1 MAQLKV
7 TMVRGMAQSPQRQR
21 ATLRG
26 LGLKKR
32 HQTVT
37 VEDTPSIRGM
47 IEKVSH
53 LVEVEEVKE

>member
-7 TMVRGMAQSPQRQR
+7 TMVRSMSGQTERQR

-32 HQTVT
+32 HQSVV
-37 VEDTPSIRGM
+37 VEDTQAIRGM
-47 IEKVSH
+47 VDKVKH
-53 LVEVEEVKE
+53 LVEVEAVE